1 MARDFF
7 PFVGDDDPGEGPPSE
22 TRSLVVRYPARIAV
36 YDDVSAAPR
45 VVVIEPQ
52 DVRPYLDE
60 ITATVSRLAREQGS
74 TVPFMVIR
82 EIVENFI
89 HSFFRQPTISILDDG
104 NTLRFSDQGPGIK
117 EKDRALQ
124 FGTSSATEE
133 MRRYIRGVGS
143 GLPYVQQYMQDK
155 GGALTIED
163 NISTGTVVTISA
175 VRTPHADTRTA
186 GCAPQA
192 AGQSGTTSWP
202 AQSQGLMSAG
212 AAPTVGAA
220 QELAPFGTAVS
231 WPLAHPAAPY
241 QAQPQVGWP
250 QAAPGAMPSIMPGAA
265 TQRQGAVVWGSAPS
279 TPLPAATYPTT
290 APWPSGAGAASADE
304 AKAHTLEISE
314 RGHLVLSF
322 LRDHESVGPTDLM
335 RAYGSSQPTWSR
347 ELSSLEDLGLVNKRR
362 GEQKR
367 RLSAAGRA
375 FLATTDGD
383 AHPA

>member
-7 PFVGDDDPGEGPPSE
+7 PFVGDDDPCEGPSVE
-22 TRSLVVRYPARIAV
+22 TCSLVVRYPARIAV

-60 ITATVSRLAREQGS
+60 ITATVSRLAKEQGS

-89 HSFFRQPTISILDDG
+89 HSFFRQPTISILDGG

-117 EKDRALQ
+117 EKNRALQ

-175 VRTPHADTRTA
+175 VRPPDANKEA
-186 GCAPQA
+186 MNYAPQA
-192 AGQSGTTSWP
+192 TSQPAAAGSTGLAKAGV
-202 AQSQGLMSAG
+202 AQT
-212 AAPTVGAA
+212 P
-220 QELAPFGTAVS
+220 APFGTTGA
-231 WPLAHPAAPY
+231 WQLTNPTAPY
-241 QAQPQVGWP
+241 QASTQSGCPHP
-250 QAAPGAMPSIMPGAA
+250 APGAMIQS
-265 TQRQGAVVWGSAPS
+265 QGAWAWGSAPS
-279 TPLPAATYPTT
+279 VTLPAATSPTT
-290 APWPSGAGAASADE
+290 PPAGVGA
-304 AKAHTLEISE
+304 LEISE

-347 ELSSLEDLGLVNKRR
+347 ELATLEDLGLVNKRR

-367 RLSAAGRA
+367 HLSAAGRA
-375 FLATTDGD
+375 FLTAIGGD
-383 AHPA
+383 VRPS

>member
-22 TRSLVVRYPARIAV
+22 THTLVVRYPARIAV

-175 VRTPHADTRTA
+175 VRAPHADTRTA

-192 AGQSGTTSWP
+192 AGQPSTASWP
-202 AQSQGLMSAG
+202 AQPSGLMGAG
-212 AAPTVGAA
+212 AAATVVPAA
-220 QELAPFGTAVS
+220 SAPFGTAVS
-231 WPLAHPAAPY
+231 WPLAHPAASY
-241 QAQPQVGWP
+241 QAQSQAGWP
-250 QAAPGAMPSIMPGAA
+250 QATPGAMPSIMPGVA
-265 TQRQGAVVWGSAPS
+265 TQSQGSVVWGSAPS
-279 TPLPAATYPTT
+279 APLPAATYPT
-290 APWPSGAGAASADE
+290 APPWPSVPGAASADE
-304 AKAHTLEISE
+304 AGAHALEISE

-375 FLATTDGD
+375 FLAATDGD